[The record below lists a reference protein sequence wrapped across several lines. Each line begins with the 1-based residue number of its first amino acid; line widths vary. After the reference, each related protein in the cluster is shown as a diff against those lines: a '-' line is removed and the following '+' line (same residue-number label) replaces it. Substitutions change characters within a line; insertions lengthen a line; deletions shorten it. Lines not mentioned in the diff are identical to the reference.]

1 MIDTGNMT
9 VIQVPPSR
17 LIPYD
22 DNPRRTELAVPKV
35 KASIRRFGFRNPI
48 LVDPD
53 YTIIEGH
60 TRRLAAIELGMETVP
75 VIVCSDLTDEEV
87 RALRVIDNKVAEYA
101 QWDFSKLDQEV
112 AAISGLADFDLA
124 DFGLEKVE
132 FDYEAV
138 RELAEET
145 RTTPASRK
153 WLRCPCCGHAAV
165 ADDFQRVEP
174 GSSGDGASQQPAPG
188 SQPTDLPTVEPSNC
202 PTVQPSN
209 HSDADLPFSP

>member
-22 DNPRRTELAVPKV
+22 ENPRRTELAVPKV

-48 LVDPD
+48 LVDPG

-145 RTTPASRK
+145 RTTPSSRK
-153 WLRCPCCGHAAV
+153 WLRCPCCGHAAA

-174 GSSGDGASQQPAPG
+174 GQGE
-188 SQPTDLPTVEPSNC
+188 V
-202 PTVQPSN
+202 V
-209 HSDADLPFSP
+209 SD

>member
-1 MIDTGNMT
+1 MIDTSKMT

-22 DNPRRTELAVPKV
+22 GNPRRNELAVPRV
-35 KASIRRFGFRNPI
+35 KASIQRFGFRNPI
-48 LVDPD
+48 LVDPG

-75 VIVCSDLTDEEV
+75 VIVCSDLTEEEV

-101 QWDFSKLDQEV
+101 QWDFAKLDQEL
-112 AAISGLADFDLA
+112 AAISDLA
-124 DFGLEKVE
+124 DIDLADYGLEKVE

-138 RELAEET
+138 KELAEET

-153 WLRCPCCGHAAV
+153 WLKCPHCGHASA
-165 ADDFQRVEP
+165 ADDFERVEP
-174 GSSGDGASQQPAPG
+174 QAEAVGD
-188 SQPTDLPTVEPSNC
+188 
-202 PTVQPSN
+202 
-209 HSDADLPFSP
+209 